1 MEEPGAGRPSAEGGS
16 PPERRGPSADRVLGV
31 VCLALVL
38 GLWGLARG
46 VPDASFARTLSPRF
60 FPQLLALALLV
71 PALALIVRPRSEALG
86 ARAARLLRPRTGV
99 FVALVLAYG
108 LLFAQVDF
116 RLLTW
121 GFVLGAMLALGA
133 RRPLELALFPPAVAL
148 AAWALFRHGL
158 GVLLPQWTP

>member
-1 MEEPGAGRPSAEGGS
+1 MRKPGPGGPSAEDGA
-16 PPERRGPSADRVLGV
+16 PPKRRGPSADRALGA
-31 VCLALVL
+31 VCLTLAL

-46 VPDASFARTLSPRF
+46 VPDASFGDTLSPRF

-71 PALALIVRPRSEALG
+71 PALALIARPRSEALG
-86 ARAARLLRPRTGV
+86 ARAAGLLRPRTGA
-99 FVALVLAYG
+99 FVSLVLAYG

-133 RRPLELALFPPAVAL
+133 RRPVELVLFPPAVAL
-148 AAWALFRHGL
+148 GAWALFRHGL